1 MRSSAIIQIYTEH
14 QVGTWQSLPEIER
27 EEGDFSGKQRLDN
40 TSTQGSE
47 GASSGN
53 VQLQHNNQ
61 NIRVSFLEEPEPV
74 EIEINPP

>member
-1 MRSSAIIQIYTEH
+1 VHSSATIQIYTEH
-14 QVGTWQSLPEIER
+14 QVGTWQSLPEIKR
-27 EEGDFSGKQRLDN
+27 EEGKFSGKQRLVN

-61 NIRVSFLEEPEPV
+61 NI
-74 EIEINPP
+74 